1 MSTADG
7 IGAHHETLY
16 RQLPTWSAAQDGSD
30 SSWWSHY
37 RAQLAAGGLS
47 DTAVQVV
54 DDDCEYLLTR
64 GVQGAGPA
72 GSNAWSPSR
81 VRRGLVMGAVQS
93 GKTASML
100 GLAAKSLDAGVDAI
114 VVLAGTRTALWKQ
127 TYDRL
132 VAQLDHPGM
141 RGSSPGDRRTF
152 LPAPRLMH
160 DVGEVPLSRLYTLN
174 GPQTRRMLGNGRP
187 LICVAMKNVHHLRA
201 LADTLRRQLWP
212 AIESAGRPFHLL
224 VLDDEADDGS
234 ILDARV
240 EQGLDPVLGD
250 LKQIPR
256 SIVDLW
262 ETRPHTGESANP
274 HLHATYIGYTATPQ
288 ANFLQADHNPLAPRD
303 FVVALRTPFD
313 VGTLHPRQT
322 TYLEPEG
329 LGSYYCGGEVF
340 YRRLRDCG
348 LTPEPRASAVDA
360 ARDALQAFLVA
371 GAIRLWRDPSRAGF
385 RDGRN
390 QVFASA
396 EEARAGLPRPHSMLV
411 HPSAVIEDHF
421 AAAAVLLEAAGLDQE
436 EARARVKT
444 GAWGLPIESLVASL
458 NNRQHEWLSWVSS
471 YSESADGVASTFSLF
486 EPPRVPTPADWPAI
500 RDLLRDQVI
509 PGTRVAVVNSDDQ
522 ADDRP
527 SFDVER
533 SAEGWVAPSSLST
546 IFVSGNVMSRGLTLE
561 GLATTLF
568 LRRSGEPLADTQM
581 QMQRWFG
588 YRGRDLEL
596 CRVFVPAAQRALFAA
611 YHEADEALRR
621 HVVHLMAED
630 PEVAPTPQVLQ
641 GRDFLATGKLAS
653 LRKVPLCPG
662 AFPFVR
668 LMNDGQQPDPNS
680 AVLADV
686 FGETTSTEVSV
697 QGTLRGRLLDR
708 ALTLTETAALLDR
721 LRYDTYRPDPDG
733 WDARRWEGVAAHAE
747 VRSGDPEGLYPLY
760 RPPAPDGSQEPAEA
774 RRDCPYAIAAYLRLW
789 QACLTRH
796 ARGLVPTDDPSTP
809 WSMVSLAQ
817 RQATA
822 PVFRVGIRYGSADP
836 AVGEPFTRISFQV
849 PAMRRDVLD
858 SALTGTWGTR
868 NPGDG
873 PNAYL
878 GDGYFDY
885 HLDPGP
891 PPVATGGATW
901 RPVGAPGLVLFH
913 VVDRG
918 PDRHPTV
925 AVGVA
930 IPLGGP
936 DQFAARET
944 R

>member
-1 MSTADG
+1 MSTADDVS
-7 IGAHHETLY
+7 AHHETLY
-16 RQLPTWSAAQDGSD
+16 RQPPPSPAAESHLDR
-30 SSWWSHY
+30 SWWSGY
-37 RAQLAAGGLS
+37 RAQLAKGGLS
-47 DTAVQVV
+47 ETAVQVV
-54 DDDCEYLLTR
+54 DDDCGYLLDR
-64 GVQGAGPA
+64 GVHGVGPA
-72 GSNAWSPSR
+72 GSQGWPASR
-81 VRRGLVMGAVQS
+81 VRSGLVMGAVQS

-100 GLAAKSLDAGVDAI
+100 GLAAKSLDAGVDAVI
-114 VVLAGTRTALWKQ
+114 VLAGTRTALWQQ

-132 VAQLDHPGM
+132 VAQLDQPDL
-141 RGSSPGDRRTF
+141 GDPPAGERRTM
-152 LPAPRLMH
+152 LPAPRLMR
-160 DVGEVPLSRLYTLN
+160 DGGEVPLSRLYTLN
-174 GPQTRRMLGNGRP
+174 GPQTRRMLGNGTP

-212 AIESAGRPFHLL
+212 AVERAGRPFHIL

-234 ILDARV
+234 VLDARV
-240 EQGLDPVLGD
+240 EQTVDPVLGD

-256 SIVDLW
+256 AIVDLW
-262 ETRPHTGESANP
+262 ETRPHTGESASP

-303 FVVALRTPFD
+303 FVVGLRTPFD
-313 VGTLHPRQT
+313 AGTVQPRQT

-348 LTPEPRASAVDA
+348 LTPEPKTSPVNA

-371 GAIRLWRDPSRAGF
+371 GAIRLWRDPGRVGF
-385 RDGRN
+385 RDGRD
-390 QVFASA
+390 QVFGSSEEASA
-396 EEARAGLPRPHSMLV
+396 GLARPHSMLV
-411 HPSAVIEDHF
+411 HPSAAIEDHF
-421 AAAAVLLEAAGLDQE
+421 AAAAVLLEAAGLEEE
-436 EARARVKT
+436 EARDRVRA
-444 GAWGLPIESLVASL
+444 GSWDLPVEPLVSSLSD
-458 NNRQHEWLSWVSS
+458 RQPEWLNWVTS
-471 YSESADGVASTFSLF
+471 YSDSAHAVASTFSLF
-486 EPPRVPTPADWPAI
+486 RPPRTPTAQDWPAI

-522 ADDRP
+522 SDERP
-527 SFDVER
+527 SFEVVQ
-533 SAEGWVAPSSLST
+533 SPEGWVAPSSHST

-596 CRVFVPAAQRALFAA
+596 CRVFVPAAQRSLFAA

-621 HVVHLMAED
+621 HVVHLMAEN

-641 GRDFLATGKLAS
+641 GRDFLATGKLAR
-653 LRKVPLCPG
+653 LRNVPLCPG

-668 LMNDGQQPDPNS
+668 LMNDGQQPDPN
-680 AVLADV
+680 AGTLVDLFVDQ
-686 FGETTSTEVSV
+686 TSTEVSV

-708 ALTLTETAALLDR
+708 ALTLTEAAALLDR
-721 LRYDTYRPDPDG
+721 LRYDAYRPDPEG
-733 WDARRWEGVAAHAE
+733 WDARRWAGVAAHAD
-747 VRSGDPEGLYPLY
+747 VQSGDPEGLYPLY
-760 RPPAPDGSQEPAEA
+760 RPPAPDRSYASVDA
-774 RRDCPYAIAAYLRLW
+774 RRDCPYTIAAYLRLW

-817 RQATA
+817 RQAAA
-822 PVFRVGIRYGSADP
+822 PAFRVGIRYGSAEA
-836 AVGEPFTRISFQV
+836 AVGEPFTRIPFQIR
-849 PAMRRDVLD
+849 AMRRDVLG

-868 NPGDG
+868 NPGGG
-873 PNAYL
+873 PSAYL
-878 GDGYFDY
+878 GDSYFDY
-885 HLDPGP
+885 HVDPGP
-891 PPVATGGATW
+891 PPIATGGATW

-918 PDRHPTV
+918 PGRHPTV

-936 DQFAARET
+936 DQFAARES